1 MPPQSVSRLEDV
13 LDMKSRIRMRE
24 STNVRERN
32 TNPAAFI
39 CHPGRGFDV
48 NSSQRD
54 DSGPRPANRRAVG
67 QSRSKGRRR
76 AALVRAEQKKSDS
89 HRRNGDITRIPRA
102 AHQDEGVFPS
112 RCPRLFFLVVLDL
125 ARFFFSVA
133 IGNHP
138 RLVFPGVPVVMW
150 AT

>member
-1 MPPQSVSRLEDV
+1 MQISAGFCSGIKDNLRTLGCWVIGVGCQIGRGGGRGGLGGGEKLPPQSVSRLEDV

-76 AALVRAEQKKSDS
+76 AALVRAEQKKK
-89 HRRNGDITRIPRA
+89 
-102 AHQDEGVFPS
+102 
-112 RCPRLFFLVVLDL
+112 
-125 ARFFFSVA
+125 
-133 IGNHP
+133 
-138 RLVFPGVPVVMW
+138 
-150 AT
+150 